1 MVIYNA
7 ATRELTAKIVYYGPG
22 LCGKTTNLKVLHD
35 RLEPGTAGKLLN
47 LQTQT
52 DRTIYFD
59 LLPVELGDIKGY
71 KIRFQLATVPG
82 QTAFNETRRVVLKG
96 VDGIV
101 FVADSQWTMLPK
113 NLESWQNLKDNLKV
127 NGIGFE
133 SVPIIVQYNKRDLG
147 DILAVDAM
155 QEALGLS
162 SYPFVEA
169 VASAGRGVTETFKL
183 ISKLTFVDLLRRL
196 QGRRAEEA
204 NFPTAEDTSLVDDLQ
219 TWKDSLL
226 HRESQPA
233 IPVQRPARPLSL
245 VPPVSDEAPFDT
257 TELARGVD
265 DEDDAVSVGE
275 PEHAGEAE
283 PLASAPPPS
292 PASTLRME
300 AVRFDDRNEPTA
312 PDEPVDAGAH
322 FGGHEGADVEID
334 EPAELLSE
342 ADEIGIEIPP
352 PPGADSPS
360 FLPPDSVR
368 DDRIELL
375 ERRLHELDDRS
386 ARSGDAAERL
396 NHSVASLESQV
407 ASMLQSVASMADRV
421 QGLEKGLSG
430 LQETIAAA
438 SEKLGSAEGLSARH
452 GELESALR
460 RIESSFADSE
470 ERDRADQNRQRKD
483 ADDIAM
489 ALRGLTERAQVT
501 DERLGHLRQAAG
513 SHEETLASQR
523 AELEKLRAIEAEVS
537 AIRGDAGGAADRFAA
552 IEDALGALR
561 DASGRI
567 TALEGRSAGVEG
579 AVERLAERIP
589 SAEGRL
595 QGLEGAAERIP
606 ALEDQI
612 SALRAAL
619 ERLPALE
626 NQVASLRQAGERVPG
641 LELQAESLQRELRE
655 LEGTLT
661 EKTHQGR
668 REAEDIRSQ
677 IAPLLEDRVRR
688 HESDALLFS
697 EMERLR
703 ESLAESLHDIAE
715 RVRSSVRGS

>member
-96 VDGIV
+96 VDGVV

-113 NLESWQNLKDNLKV
+113 NLEAWQNLKDNLKA
-127 NGIGFE
+127 NEITFE
-133 SVPIIVQYNKRDLG
+133 SIPVVVQYNKRDLA

-204 NFPTAEDTSLVDDLQ
+204 SAAAATQELRHDDLQ

-226 HRESQPA
+226 KRESQPGV
-233 IPVQRPARPLSL
+233 PTPRPSRPLSL
-245 VPPVSDEAPFDT
+245 VPPVPDEAPFDT
-257 TELARGVD
+257 TELGRGVEDD
-265 DEDDAVSVGE
+265 DEAFSPYAVPEPPPVEAANPPSSSAATQRIDAVAE
-275 PEHAGEAE
+275 EHTSDEAE
-283 PLASAPPPS
+283 PEEVFAEAEEVETEEQPPEAAPIAGGGGAGS
-292 PASTLRME
+292 PE
-300 AVRFDDRNEPTA
+300 AAAAAAAEVPHAET
-312 PDEPVDAGAH
+312 EPVTDPA
-322 FGGHEGADVEID
+322 FL
-334 EPAELLSE
+334 PAEVAWEERVAVLEQRLRE
-342 ADEIGIEIPP
+342 ADERAARERETAERFGEALSSLRERVDAAHEHLVST
-352 PPGADSPS
+352 GERFTA
-360 FLPPDSVR
+360 
-368 DDRIELL
+368 L
-375 ERRLHELDDRS
+375 ERSLGGVQGSVGAL
-386 ARSGDAAERL
+386 GERL
-396 NHSVASLESQV
+396 SPLESL
-407 ASMLQSVASMADRV
+407 AGRYP
-421 QGLEKGLSG
+421 
-430 LQETIAAA
+430 
-438 SEKLGSAEGLSARH
+438 
-452 GELESALR
+452 ELESGLR
-460 RIESSFADSE
+460 GLETLLRELEGRLRSQSE
-470 ERDRADQNRQRKD
+470 RERKD
-483 ADDIAM
+483 ADDVGM
-489 ALRGLTERAQVT
+489 ALRGLTERAQGLDQQVFALQNRFGLQEEAVGAVRGLPEALARLEAELAGLRAVF
-501 DERLGHLRQAAG
+501 ERLPQ
-513 SHEETLASQR
+513 
-523 AELEKLRAIEAEVS
+523 IEGQ
-537 AIRGDAGGAADRFAA
+537 IDA
-552 IEDALGALR
+552 
-561 DASGRI
+561 
-567 TALEGRSAGVEG
+567 
-579 AVERLAERIP
+579 
-589 SAEGRL
+589 
-595 QGLEGAAERIP
+595 
-606 ALEDQI
+606 
-612 SALRAAL
+612 ALRA
-619 ERLPALE
+619 
-626 NQVASLRQAGERVPG
+626 N
-641 LELQAESLQRELRE
+641 RE
-655 LEGTLT
+655 LEATLE

-703 ESLAESLHDIAE
+703 ESLAESLHDMAE
-715 RVRSSVRGS
+715 RLRHAVR

>member
-7 ATRELTAKIVYYGPG
+7 ATKDLTAKIVYYGPG

-133 SVPIIVQYNKRDLG
+133 SIPIVVQYNKRDLG

-233 IPVQRPARPLSL
+233 IPVQKPSRPLSL
-245 VPPVSDEAPFDT
+245 VPPVTDDAPFDT

-265 DEDDAVSVGE
+265 DEEDGISAPGAEGADES
-275 PEHAGEAE
+275 E
-283 PLASAPPPS
+283 PLAGTPPPS
-292 PASTLRME
+292 PASTIRME
-300 AVRFDDRNEPTA
+300 AVRLDEV
-312 PDEPVDAGAH
+312 DEPAAAVSEGFGDVGAGMD
-322 FGGHEGADVEID
+322 GEID
-334 EPAELLSE
+334 EPAELLSA

-352 PPGADSPS
+352 PPGADGPS

-368 DDRIELL
+368 DERIELL
-375 ERRLHELDDRS
+375 ERRLRELDERS
-386 ARSGDAAERL
+386 ARGGDAAERL
-396 NHSVASLESQV
+396 NHTVASLESQV
-407 ASMLQSVASMADRV
+407 ASMVNSVASMADRV
-421 QGLEKGLSG
+421 EGLEKNLSG
-430 LQETIAAA
+430 LQEAIAAA
-438 SEKLGSAEGLSARH
+438 SQKLGPVEGLDERH
-452 GELESALR
+452 GELESAVR
-460 RIESSFADSE
+460 RIESGLAESQ
-470 ERDRADQNRQRKD
+470 ERSRAEQNQQRKD

-489 ALRGLTERAQVT
+489 ALRGLTERASAT
-501 DERLGHLRQAAG
+501 DERLGHLHQAAG
-513 SHEETLASQR
+513 SHEEALASQR
-523 AELEKLRAIEAEVS
+523 ADLEKLRAIEAEVS
-537 AIRGDAGGAADRFAA
+537 AIRGDATGTADRFAA

-561 DASGRI
+561 DAAGRI
-567 TALEGRSAGVEG
+567 SALEGRSAGVEG
-579 AVERLAERIP
+579 AVEKLAERIP
-589 SAEGRL
+589 SAEERL
-595 QGLEGAAERIP
+595 QALESATGRIP
-606 ALEDQI
+606 ELEDRI
-612 SALRAAL
+612 SAVRSAL
-619 ERLPALE
+619 ERLPELE
-626 NQVASLRQAGERVPG
+626 SQVAALRQTGERVPN

-655 LEGTLT
+655 LEGTLA

-688 HESDALLFS
+688 HESEGMLFS
-697 EMERLR
+697 EIERLK

-715 RVRSSVRGS
+715 RVRSQVRGS